1 MASADAVR
9 DAFALVMCSLTG
21 DDEGA
26 GVIKDNAADLG
37 EVAGVMADTVSELF
51 RGHARALADG
61 DPVKLLDRVR
71 DGLAG
76 GLIARPAAGRL
87 AHCHLGASPSSRAV
101 LPPVRPL
108 GDGAGRPA
116 GRNPRHWAMP
126 ASSARIVAVTQP
138 DVTQP
143 WPPAA
148 DCRRG
153 PDRSSVPSVSN
164 SKPVPDSTS
173 AVGSGEGLL
182 EPVRLART

>member
-61 DPVKLLDRVR
+61 DPVKLLDRGAGR
-71 DGLAG
+71 AGRGPDRAPRGRAAGTLPPG
-76 GLIARPAAGRL
+76 GL
-87 AHCHLGASPSSRAV
+87 PSSRAV

-182 EPVRLART
+182 EPVRLAHT